1 MLRGRGGSAGLV
13 STDEAEG
20 QIWMELYSVFTAL
33 TREAHIVEWNI
44 DP

>member
-13 STDEAEG
+13 STDEVEG
-20 QIWMELYSVFTAL
+20 QMWIELYSVFTAF
-33 TREAHIVEWNI
+33 TREAHIFGWSI